1 MTVHHFT
8 EQSSEVLKV
17 LNILTRRLIRLHHL
31 DMVKTTFKSF
41 SKLRRNMRRPVYAEI
56 IEDNAI
62 NKALFFLSKMKYAQA
77 REAMKDFQFAE
88 STKMIESIINH

>member
-1 MTVHHFT
+1 
-8 EQSSEVLKV
+8 
-17 LNILTRRLIRLHHL
+17 
-31 DMVKTTFKSF
+31 
-41 SKLRRNMRRPVYAEI
+41 MRRPVYAEI